1 MYACSSSG
9 AGVFVLAARP
19 RQYFIFASFRFKL
32 IPFVL
37 NRVLPPPTQPFT
49 SITLPTPTVRHLP
62 NGARLHLLA
71 NDAQPVLRLQVVLPA
86 GKRQE
91 PAPGL
96 AQLVARLLTEGT
108 ATRSARQ
115 IADEVAFYGASL
127 ECEAGP
133 DRATLTLYCLA
144 RHLPTLLPLVQEVLA
159 APTFPAPELQ
169 QMKTRTGQN
178 MRVERQKTSFRAT
191 EEFNQQLF
199 GDEVPYGRLFN
210 EVSFAKITADELRVF
225 HAATYAPAGAE
236 IFLSGDVAAYVDEVA
251 ELLGE
256 WQPTAIAP
264 AKTAEFTMP
273 DTYPTGL
280 VMVPVEGSIQASV
293 RVGRRWPALTDAQTP
308 ELLLLVKVLGGY
320 FGSRLMKNIREDK
333 GYTYGIHASVVA
345 REQATTLVIGTD
357 VNGDRADATRQEIA
371 YELERLQNELLDD
384 SELETVKNY
393 TLGKLLGETAT
404 VFEQAD
410 KYRHVMLQHL
420 PADYY
425 QRLVQ
430 QTQAATAADLQALAR
445 TYLSPAD
452 MLTVVAG
459 GKG

>member
-1 MYACSSSG
+1 
-9 AGVFVLAARP
+9 
-19 RQYFIFASFRFKL
+19 
-32 IPFVL
+32 VL
-37 NRVLPPPTQPFT
+37 NRLSPPSPQPFT
-49 SITLPTPTVRHLP
+49 SITLPTPTVSHLP

-71 NDAQPVLRLQVVLPA
+71 NAAQPVLRLQVVLPA
-86 GKRQE
+86 GKHQE

-96 AQLVARLLTEGT
+96 AQLAARLLTEGT
-108 ATRSARQ
+108 ATRTARQ

-144 RHLPTLLPLVQEVLA
+144 RHLPALLPLVQEILA
-159 APTFPAPELQ
+159 APAFREPELH
-169 QMKTRTGQN
+169 QMKTRISQS

-191 EEFNQQLF
+191 EEFNKHLF
-199 GDEVPYGRLFN
+199 GESAAYGRPFS
-210 EVSFAKITADELRVF
+210 EASFGQITAEELSAF
-225 HAATYAPAGAE
+225 HALAYAPAGAE
-236 IFLSGDVAAYVDEVA
+236 VFLSGDVAAYAPAVA
-251 ELLGE
+251 EALGQ
-256 WQPTAIAP
+256 WQPVAAP
-264 AKTAEFTMP
+264 AVAAAVPALLP
-273 DTYPTGL
+273 DTYPTGS
-280 VMVPVEGSIQASV
+280 VTVPVEGSIQASI
-293 RVGRRWPALTDAQTP
+293 RVGRRWPALTEAQTP

-345 REQATTLVIGTD
+345 REQATALVIGTD

-371 YELERLQNELLDD
+371 AELTRLQTELLDEG
-384 SELETVKNY
+384 ELETVKNY

-410 KYRHVMLQHL
+410 KYRHVTLQHL
-420 PADYY
+420 RPDYY
-425 QRLVQ
+425 QQLVQ

-459 GKG
+459 GNG